1 MKNFAIPVLIAVI
14 FAIMLLYLVSFQVRQ
29 TESVYI
35 TRFEKPVREI
45 TTPGLGWKWPAPI
58 EKVNRFDSRLR
69 VLEAEPGETTTR
81 GNVPIIV
88 HTYIAWRV
96 KEPLKFLNAFRGGL
110 DDAVDKLRSQINDTQ
125 NRVIGQHAF
134 GDFLNSDPNRIKFDD
149 IQKEMLA
156 DIQKP
161 VLENYGIEV
170 KTLGIK
176 QLKISEDVTKKVFDR
191 MREDRKRLTEAT
203 VAQGTAEA
211 TRITSDADG
220 KTKTL
225 LAAVEGRAK
234 QIQGQGDAE
243 AARHYEMLNADPNLA
258 MILRDFEAL
267 RNTLK
272 DNTTFFVPT
281 NIEPFKYLTA
291 MPQVTPAKPNG
302 PNKVVDAKN

>member
-1 MKNFAIPVLIAVI
+1 MKNIAIPILVAVI
-14 FAIMLLYLVSFQVRQ
+14 FVVMLLYLVSFQVRE

-35 TRFEKPVREI
+35 TRFDKPVREI
-45 TTPGLGWKWPAPI
+45 TKPGLGWKWPSPI
-58 EKVNRFDSRLR
+58 EKVHRFDSRLR

-96 KEPLKFLNAFRGGL
+96 AQPLKFLYAFPGGV

-134 GDFLNSDPNRIKFDD
+134 GEFINSDPNRIKFDD

-161 VLENYGIEV
+161 VLENFGIEV

-191 MREDRKRLTEAT
+191 MKEDRKRLTEAT

-211 TRITSDADG
+211 TRIRSDADG
-220 KTKTL
+220 KKTTL
-225 LAAVEGRAK
+225 LAAAEGRAK
-234 QIQGQGDAE
+234 QIRGQGDAE
-243 AARHYEMLNADPNLA
+243 AAKYYEMLNADPNLA
-258 MILRDFEAL
+258 MILRNLEAMQ
-267 RNTLK
+267 NTLK
-272 DNTTFFVPT
+272 DRTTLIIPT
-281 NIEPFKYLTA
+281 DIEPFKYLRE
-291 MPQVTPAKPNG
+291 MPSAEPK
-302 PNKVVDAKN
+302 K

>member
-1 MKNFAIPVLIAVI
+1 MKNIAIPVLVAVI
-14 FAIMLLYLVSFQVRQ
+14 FVVMLLYLVSFQVRE

-45 TTPGLGWKWPAPI
+45 TKPGLYWKWPTPI

-96 KEPLKFLNAFRGGL
+96 KEPLKFLNAFRGGI

-134 GDFLNSDPNRIKFDD
+134 GEFINSDPNRIKFDD

-161 VLENYGIEV
+161 VLENFGIEV

-191 MREDRKRLTEAT
+191 MKADRQRLTEAT

-211 TRITSDADG
+211 TRIRSDADG
-220 KTKTL
+220 KKTTL
-225 LAAVEGRAK
+225 LAAAEGRAK
-234 QIQGQGDAE
+234 GIQGKGDAE
-243 AARHYEMLNADPNLA
+243 AARYYEMLNADPNLA
-258 MILRDFEAL
+258 MILRSFDAIK
-267 RNTLK
+267 TMLK
-272 DNTTFFVPT
+272 DHTTLVIPT
-281 NIEPFKYLTA
+281 DIEPFKYLRE
-291 MPQVTPAKPNG
+291 MPVVD
-302 PNKVVDAKN
+302 PNKSVEGTKKK